1 MAWAARRGDA
11 RVTNLQHDGIVVEP
25 PAGLSVDGMATA
37 LAAACE
43 AVLGYPQPVEQK
55 PLGEDV
61 SSGSSTG
68 TGAALV
74 PVWVE

>member
-1 MAWAARRGDA
+1 MKLSG
-11 RVTNLQHDGIVVEP
+11 LQHDGIVVEP

-43 AVLGYPQPVEQK
+43 VVLGYPQPVEQK

-61 SSGSSTG
+61 SSGSDTDG
-68 TGAALV
+68 
-74 PVWVE
+74 